1 MDFDSIDEK
10 QAFKLGFAAYC
21 ADQGLS
27 PEDARAFVK
36 SAEPFTLAGL
46 GTAALAGGAYLGGKA
61 MDLGGQLANNI
72 VPLTKNL
79 TLMGVGIPAAVGL
92 AGGGALGYGA
102 AKLNEPDIT
111 PEDIKA
117 QELAETYKRYTDRL
131 KARRAYQQYR
141 AARQTQ

>member
-36 SAEPFTLAGL
+36 SALPAFGWPLAAA
-46 GTAALAGGAYLGGKA
+46 TAGYVGGKIL
-61 MDLGGQLANNI
+61 DFGGQLANNI
-72 VPLTKNL
+72 APITKNL
-79 TLMGVGIPAAVGL
+79 TLLGVGVPAAIGL

-111 PEDIKA
+111 PDDIKA

-131 KARRAYQQYR
+131 KSRRAYQQYR
-141 AARQTQ
+141 ASRQMQ